1 MITDIMRRTILG
13 KKEKF
18 LFEGYRE
25 GMIDFESIGNEI
37 GLYIH
42 IPFCKDICPYC
53 PIIKQYIT
61 GTWRGGTKQLSM
73 K

>member
-53 PIIKQYIT
+53 PYNKTVYNRDMAEVQSNY
-61 GTWRGGTKQLSM
+61 Q
-73 K
+73 